1 MSLFTAE
8 ELAEDRAEFL
18 TLCSDTLRIT
28 RAAKPG
34 DTEYVDTSDI
44 DEDTLQYPEQGRVVI
59 YEGPGRLQ
67 VKVDINS
74 NVVEVGSVD
83 REAIYLTA
91 QLQLPVEP
99 PTAHPLYVEGDPAE
113 VDVNQVCEVLAAPHQ
128 PSLVGVTVGVA
139 GPYHK
144 SQATYLRFRVK
155 EPVA

>member
-74 NVVEVGSVD
+74 NVVEVYIG
-83 REAIYLTA
+83 
-91 QLQLPVEP
+91 
-99 PTAHPLYVEGDPAE
+99 
-113 VDVNQVCEVLAAPHQ
+113 
-128 PSLVGVTVGVA
+128 
-139 GPYHK
+139 
-144 SQATYLRFRVK
+144 YLRRKLQAHWPAPLVQTVRGLGYMLK
-155 EPVA
+155 ESGGE